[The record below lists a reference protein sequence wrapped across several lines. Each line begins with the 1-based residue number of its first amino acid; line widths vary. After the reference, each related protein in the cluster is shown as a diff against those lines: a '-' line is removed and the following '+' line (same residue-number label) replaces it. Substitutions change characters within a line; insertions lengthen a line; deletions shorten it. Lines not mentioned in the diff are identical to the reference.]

1 MTLDLIGR
9 GDPATGTASE
19 IKLPPVKVELDRAS
33 SEDKAFYAGYAPPDF
48 NSPFPWS
55 QGPRRM
61 GTDKNADVLWVG
73 DSWGGNL
80 ARIDTKTL
88 EVSFVPLPGMQQPY
102 HAAID
107 SKHNV
112 WTNAW
117 MTDQVL
123 RYDPA
128 ANRWTTFDLPTRGS
142 EVRYVSLLEQDGKM
156 QVVLPYFRA
165 RKVAVMSFRSE
176 EDMAALKAQTGR

>member
-1 MTLDLIGR
+1 MCSSDL
-9 GDPATGTASE
+9 
-19 IKLPPVKVELDRAS
+19 
-33 SEDKAFYAGYAPPDF
+33 
-48 NSPFPWS
+48 
-55 QGPRRM
+55 
-61 GTDKNADVLWVG
+61 VG

-80 ARIDTKTL
+80 ARVDTKTL

-128 ANRWTTFDLPTRGS
+128 ANHWTTFDLPTRGT
-142 EVRYVSLLEQDGKM
+142 EIRITSLLERGNELKL
-156 QVVLPYFRA
+156 VFAYA
-165 RKVAVMSFRSE
+165 RTSKVAVMAVRSE
-176 EDMAALKAQTGR
+176 AEMAALKAQVAPNNRATQ

>member
-1 MTLDLIGR
+1 
-9 GDPATGTASE
+9 
-19 IKLPPVKVELDRAS
+19 
-33 SEDKAFYAGYAPPDF
+33 
-48 NSPFPWS
+48 
-55 QGPRRM
+55 
-61 GTDKNADVLWVG
+61 
-73 DSWGGNL
+73 
-80 ARIDTKTL
+80 L
-88 EVSFVPLPGMQQPY
+88 EVSFVPLPGMRQPY

-107 SKHNV
+107 SEHNV

-156 QVVLPYFRA
+156 QVVLPYFRT
-165 RKVAVMSFRSE
+165 RKVALMSFRSE
-176 EDMAALKAQTGR
+176 EDMAALKVQSGR

>member
-1 MTLDLIGR
+1 
-9 GDPATGTASE
+9 
-19 IKLPPVKVELDRAS
+19 
-33 SEDKAFYAGYAPPDF
+33 
-48 NSPFPWS
+48 
-55 QGPRRM
+55 M
-61 GTDKNADVLWVG
+61 GADKNGDVLWVG

-80 ARIDTKTL
+80 ARIDTKTG
-88 EVSFVPLPGMQQPY
+88 EVSFVPLPGAQQPY
-102 HAAID
+102 HAVVD
-107 SKHNV
+107 SKHRV

-128 ANRWTTFDLPTRGS
+128 SKTWTTFDLPTRGG

-156 QVVLPYFRA
+156 QVALPYFRA

-176 EDMAALKAQTGR
+176 DDLAALKAQAGK